1 MEATRADARE
11 ATVHLNTAV
20 HSVGGEST
28 NVGAILKRATSYL
41 RAVIE
46 NQGGGIPDRM
56 AAQALDLIYA
66 AEALLLKLSIEQIQL
81 ARNKV
86 HDVVIRTCVRTLAS
100 PHDKDGLLKKFRL
113 AFGRHIDN
121 KQDNQMYTRLLHAK
135 SKLFGEVPNRQKR
148 RRPGK
153 PAAGAERVA
162 FRAATRAA
170 TSAIVY
176 LGDVAYL
183 SFPLSAAQP
192 EAPEPA
198 TTAFP
203 LSAAQ
208 PEAPEPATTATS
220 GPALLCKDG

>member
-1 MEATRADARE
+1 MEAARADARE

-86 HDVVIRTCVRTLAS
+86 HDVVIRTRVQTLAS
-100 PHDKDGLLKKFRL
+100 PHDKDGLLRKFRL
-113 AFGRHIDN
+113 AFGRNIDN

-135 SKLFGEVPNRQKR
+135 AKLFGEVP
-148 RRPGK
+148 RPKLQVVGRD
-153 PAAGAERVA
+153 GAA
-162 FRAATRAA
+162 FRGVEGVVVTYLPSRDLAAHLACWSLMVVLPSVLLTL
-170 TSAIVY
+170 VL
-176 LGDVAYL
+176 LGR
-183 SFPLSAAQP
+183 
-192 EAPEPA
+192 
-198 TTAFP
+198 
-203 LSAAQ
+203 
-208 PEAPEPATTATS
+208 
-220 GPALLCKDG
+220 